1 MHAAISIS
9 PLTSIA
15 LPLRICD
22 EHAQLHHDHCRPA
35 MAANGRGRDDFCA
48 FASSRR
54 PRPLGG
60 GFSGIERARPNL
72 LGLGERE
79 RERERE
85 RESRV
90 NKRTESPKNPSR
102 VALFIS
108 RGESVAESKPTL
120 FIFVV
125 DTAVCSG

>member
-1 MHAAISIS
+1 MHEAISIS

-54 PRPLGG
+54 PLAALGVGG

-79 RERERE
+79 RERER
-85 RESRV
+85 
-90 NKRTESPKNPSR
+90 
-102 VALFIS
+102 
-108 RGESVAESKPTL
+108 AE
-120 FIFVV
+120 
-125 DTAVCSG
+125 